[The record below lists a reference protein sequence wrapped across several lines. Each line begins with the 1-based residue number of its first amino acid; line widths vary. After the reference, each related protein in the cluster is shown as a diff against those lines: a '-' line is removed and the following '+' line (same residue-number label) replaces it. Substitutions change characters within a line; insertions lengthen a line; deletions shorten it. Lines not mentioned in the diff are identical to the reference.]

1 MRPTRRQILK
11 WGLGAGALAG
21 IGLGG
26 RRLLPPRPSAQLEP
40 AAALAARLYD
50 GLDEK
55 ARAAVCF
62 GYDHPLRQ
70 YHNRGVDTGGGW
82 TFFLGNGARQVL
94 VDLVHA
100 GLSEKGRARIP
111 EQWVSQIFGI
121 HLTRLAIFGD
131 PHAGPYQVLVT
142 GPHLNLR
149 LGGRSREGVA
159 FGGPQV
165 YGDQGGNDEVGLPGN
180 VYREQLM
187 RGQRFFASLTK
198 GERQAARC
206 ARAPVQTDIGLRGVA
221 GSFDGIPVA
230 NLGARSRQL
239 ARDAVDEILATY
251 AEEDSAY
258 ARECLAQNGGVDA
271 LHAADYA
278 VDHQG
283 GRNVG
288 DGPSQIYRFEGPAA
302 VFYFR
307 GEPHLHAFVNV
318 GMDGERPLSVGEILA
333 ENPAVLDRPG
343 VKRLFEGVLRGETGA
358 DIAYCH
364 AETVAGRLRAGT
376 IRSGDIYCL
385 ESWRNRVAVLEIRGR
400 DMADP
405 LRAAFA
411 ARGDRVEAASTYR
424 VATTDY
430 AADELAETE
439 LGRAASNSPGRP
451 FRDAAIDWVRA
462 HGLASAH
469 TGGFA

>member
-1 MRPTRRQILK
+1 L
-11 WGLGAGALAG
+11 
-21 IGLGG
+21 
-26 RRLLPPRPSAQLEP
+26 S
-40 AAALAARLYD
+40 ARLYD
-50 GLDEK
+50 ILGEEERD
-55 ARAAVCF
+55 AVCF
-62 GYDHPLRQ
+62 DYDHPLRQ

-82 TFFLGNGARQVL
+82 AFFLGSDARQL
-94 VDLVHA
+94 MVDLLYA
-100 GLSEKGRARIP
+100 GLSDKGRARVP

-149 LGGRSREGVA
+149 LGGRSLEGVA

-165 YGDQGGNDEVGLPGN
+165 YGDQEGNHEVGLPGN
-180 VYREQLM
+180 VYREQLAC
-187 RGQRFFASLTK
+187 GQRFFASLTP
-198 GERQAARC
+198 GERQAAR
-206 ARAPVQTDIGLRGVA
+206 RPKAPVQTDIALQGAA
-221 GSFDGIPVA
+221 GRFDGIAVA

-239 ARDAVDEILATY
+239 AREAVSEILATY
-251 AEEDSAY
+251 AEEDAAY
-258 ARECLAQNGGVDA
+258 ARECLARNGGVDA

-318 GMDGERPLSVGEILA
+318 GMDGERPLSVGEVLA
-333 ENPAVLDRPG
+333 ENPAALDRPG
-343 VKRLFEGVLRGETGA
+343 VKRLFEDVLRAETGA
-358 DIAYCH
+358 DIAYYH
-364 AETVAGRLRAGT
+364 EESVAGRLREGT
-376 IRSGDIYCL
+376 IRTGDIYSL
-385 ESWRNRVAVLEIRGR
+385 ESWRDRVVSLEIRGEG
-400 DMADP
+400 MADP

-424 VATTDY
+424 VASTDY
-430 AADELAETE
+430 VADDLAETM
-439 LGRAASNSPGRP
+439 LGRAASSEPGRP
-451 FRDAAIDWVRA
+451 LRAATIDWIRA
-462 HGLASAH
+462 NGLARPRSDVVL
-469 TGGFA
+469 